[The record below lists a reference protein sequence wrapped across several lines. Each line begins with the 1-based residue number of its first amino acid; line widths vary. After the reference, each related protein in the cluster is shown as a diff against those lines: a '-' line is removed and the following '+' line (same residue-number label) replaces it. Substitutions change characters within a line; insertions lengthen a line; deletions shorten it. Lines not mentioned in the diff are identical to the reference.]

1 MLLHTL
7 YRELVEEEGISST
20 PPHIW
25 CTLLIYSYIIIET
38 HLHNK
43 IILSGKF
50 GGELNLIGSLAVYL
64 CDCQNLNPPIIYN
77 SHQSFWL
84 YGNEIHA
91 DNRGG
96 V

>member
-50 GGELNLIGSLAVYL
+50 GGELNLVGSLAVYL
-64 CDCQNLNPPIIYN
+64 CDRQI
-77 SHQSFWL
+77 
-84 YGNEIHA
+84 
-91 DNRGG
+91 
-96 V
+96 